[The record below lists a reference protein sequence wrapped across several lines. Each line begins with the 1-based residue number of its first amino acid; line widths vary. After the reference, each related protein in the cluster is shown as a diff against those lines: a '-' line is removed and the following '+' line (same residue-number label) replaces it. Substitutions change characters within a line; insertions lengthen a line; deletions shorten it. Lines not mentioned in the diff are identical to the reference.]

1 MIVHNGNIVVN
12 NGRWIIPERIKYK
25 VNLIQTEGGTISA
38 VPVTG
43 INGTTVTLSN
53 TPNQYYTFN
62 GYTVNGATL
71 YGGNKFD
78 FDNSDVTVS
87 ASFKWN
93 YVDPVVGETVKIGDQ
108 IWMKNTLAVD
118 TTDYGLHKQNVTI
131 NGVNFGTIYYYQY
144 RLAQSIVDNIP
155 GWHMPTR
162 AEFETLIAST
172 GTSDVWEQ
180 AERLRDTVGWRNG
193 TVCTNTTGF
202 SAHPFGYRYWS
213 GGDTSGEWVMGGY
226 GTSCYYHGYLYN
238 QGTSNC
244 VLWIDDAHYTTDQ
257 YGRQSWW
264 RGRPQLEYWACSAAA
279 VSAWKQDLAPVRL
292 IKDS

>member
-12 NGRWIIPERIKYK
+12 NGRWIIPERMKYK

-71 YGGNKFD
+71 YSGNKFD

-93 YVDPVVGETVKIGDQ
+93 YVDPVVGETVKIGNQ

-131 NGVNFGTIYYYQY
+131 NGVNYGTIYYYQY
-144 RLAQSIVDNIP
+144 RLAKSIVDNIP
-155 GWHMPTR
+155 GWHIPTE
-162 AEFETLIAST
+162 AEYRTL
-172 GTSDVWEQ
+172 W
-180 AERLRDTVGWRNG
+180 
-193 TVCTNTTGF
+193 NTTGETNVRSIAYKLKDTKGWPSGETGNNATGF
-202 SAHPFGYRYWS
+202 GAAPFGYRGWS
-213 GGDTSGEWVMGGY
+213 GGDTSGDWTMYDY
-226 GTSCYYHGYLYN
+226 GKAMVLHGYE
-238 QGTSNC
+238 
-244 VLWIDDAHYTTDQ
+244 TDQ
-257 YGRQSWW
+257 YVNALLEIT
-264 RGRPQLEYWACSAAA
+264 PQASTTVGSNGGVKIGSANYSSQATT
-279 VSAWKQDLAPVRL
+279 AWKQILCPVRL

>member
-12 NGRWIIPERIKYK
+12 NGRWIIPERMKYK
-25 VNLIQTEGGTISA
+25 VNLIQTAGGTISA

-53 TPNQYYTFN
+53 TPNQYYTFD

-108 IWMKNTLAVD
+108 IWMKNTLAVESN
-118 TTDYGLHKQNVTI
+118 TGLQKLNVTAH
-131 NGVNFGTIYYYQY
+131 GVNFGTIYYYQY
-144 RLAQSIVDNIP
+144 RTLREIVANID
-155 GWHMPTR
+155 GWHIPTR
-162 AEFETLIAST
+162 EEFYTLWNTAYPNYPSNSRREIAK
-172 GTSDVWEQ
+172 
-180 AERLRDTVGWRNG
+180 RLRGNKGWNANTICEDTVG
-193 TVCTNTTGF
+193 F
-202 SAHPFGYRYWS
+202 SAYPFGYIWWN
-213 GGDTSGEWVMGGY
+213 GGDTSGEWVNTEIGVN
-226 GTSCYYHGYLYN
+226 CHYHGYE
-238 QGTSNC
+238 
-244 VLWIDDAHYTTDQ
+244 IDQ
-257 YGRQSWW
+257 YRNAD
-264 RGRPQLEYWACSAAA
+264 LEIWGGQVIEGQWDSGPVQVGYLNWSSSE
-279 VSAWKQDLAPVRL
+279 VSAWKQNYLPARL

>member
-1 MIVHNGNIVVN
+1 MITYNGNIVVN
-12 NGRWIIPERIKYK
+12 NGRWIIPERMKYK

-43 INGTTVTLSN
+43 INGVTVTLSN
-53 TPNQYYTFN
+53 TPNQYYSFD

-118 TTDYGLHKQNVTI
+118 STAGGLHKQNVTI

-144 RLAQSIVDNIP
+144 RLAKSIVDNIP
-155 GWHMPTR
+155 GWHMPTQ
-162 AEFETLIAST
+162 AEWETLIAST

-180 AERLRDTVGWRNG
+180 GERLRDTVGWRDT
-193 TVCTNTTGF
+193 TVCNNATGF
-202 SAHPFGYRYWS
+202 SAHPFGYRYWT
-213 GGDTSGEWVMGGY
+213 GGDTSGEWTMGQY
-226 GTSCYYHGYLYN
+226 GRSCYYHGYQHDDGY
-238 QGTSNC
+238 SNS
-244 VLWIDDAHYTTDQ
+244 VLEISDAYYYTDHL
-257 YGRQSWW
+257 GRQQWW
-264 RGRPQLEYWACSAAA
+264 RGRPELDDWSCSSQATT
-279 VSAWKQDLAPVRL
+279 AWKQNFAPVRL
-292 IKDS
+292 IKDY

>member
-12 NGRWIIPERIKYK
+12 NGRWIIPERMKYK

-43 INGTTVTLSN
+43 INGVTVTLSN

-93 YVDPVVGETVKIGDQ
+93 YVDPVVGETIKIGNQ

-118 TTDYGLHKQNVTI
+118 SSDGGVQKQNVTI

-144 RLAQSIVDNIP
+144 RRAKAIVDNIP
-155 GWHMPTR
+155 GWHLPTFD
-162 AEFETLIAST
+162 EWNTLIAST

-180 AERLRDTVGWRNG
+180 AERLRDTVGWRDT
-193 TVCTNTTGF
+193 TVCNNLTGF
-202 SAHPFGYRYWS
+202 SAHPFGYIYWN
-213 GGDTSGEWVMGGY
+213 GGDTSGEWALNRY
-226 GTSCYYHGYLYN
+226 GISCYYHGYQHTDGY
-238 QGTSNC
+238 SNS
-244 VLWIDDAHYTTDQ
+244 VLDISGAYYITDQ
-257 YGRQSWW
+257 YGRQEWW
-264 RGRPQLEYWACSAAA
+264 RGRPQLEVWACSAQA
-279 VSAWKQDLAPVRL
+279 VNAWKQNFAPVRL